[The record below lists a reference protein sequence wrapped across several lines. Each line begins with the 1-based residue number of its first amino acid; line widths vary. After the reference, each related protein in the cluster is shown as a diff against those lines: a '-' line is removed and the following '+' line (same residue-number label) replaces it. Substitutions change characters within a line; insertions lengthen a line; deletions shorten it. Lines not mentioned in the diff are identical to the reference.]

1 MPSCPSLLLG
11 SLLTLIAVHYSFGRE
26 WQSSAG
32 KSLQGSFIKLNGDT
46 LTLKGTN
53 GQPIHFPLNVLKE
66 EDQKYARDAQTFVD
80 AAVKAGADSI
90 KSFEAGQTC
99 GDGMLCRLA
108 LARVKPTDPIMFAG
122 AQIYLYPEPG
132 TSLAK
137 GTKVTDRLIF
147 YTGERSLHPLQGEV
161 IKLQSYA
168 TTVDRAMTA
177 MSQPLDIYEPKVEIA
192 EVRGLGY
199 PISETGLVLVNAK
212 LLINATDIMID
223 LGTDLQPGTVIAN
236 NSDLGIAIVSCKAAV
251 TAMHL
256 APRKPLVLGQPIV
269 TLSLNLDPRGAALIP
284 AVSSNGTITNLNAA
298 SNPLYFEH
306 DAPRDPKALG
316 GIVLSEKGDVL
327 GIMAELPQ
335 IKRGDTNRS
344 PYTADTSNSGP
355 LNLALRTDALMP
367 YLTSLPKVAADRVAT
382 ESDSLPGKL
391 NKIVVSLR
399 IGRETFTDMTP
410 KPGVKIAEADAD
422 KMRWSIGGVGRIRH
436 NSTCAEFNPKR
447 PCRAN
452 AGNPCPKCGG

>member
-1 MPSCPSLLLG
+1 MPSRTLLLLA
-11 SLLTLIAVHYSFGRE
+11 SLLTLIALHQSFGRE
-26 WQSSAG
+26 WQSSNG
-32 KSLQGSFIKLNGDT
+32 KSLQGSFIKLSGDT
-46 LTLKGTN
+46 LTLKGPN
-53 GQPIHFPLNVLKE
+53 GQPINFPLNVLKE

-90 KSFEAGQTC
+90 KNFEAAQTY
-99 GDGMLCRLA
+99 GEGMLCRLA

-132 TSLAK
+132 TSIVK
-137 GTKVTDRLIF
+137 GTKMTDQLIF
-147 YTGERSLHPLQGEV
+147 YTGERSLHPLEGEV
-161 IKLQSYA
+161 IKLPSYA

-177 MSQPLDIYEPKVEIA
+177 MSLPIDIYEPKVEIA

-223 LGTDLQPGTVIAN
+223 LGKDLQPGTVIAN

-269 TLSLNLDPRGAALIP
+269 TLSLKLDPRGASLVP
-284 AVSSNGTITNLNAA
+284 AVSSKGTITHLNAA

-344 PYTADTSNSGP
+344 PYIADTSNAGP
-355 LNLALRTDALMP
+355 LNLALRTDALVP
-367 YLTSLPKVAADRVAT
+367 YLKSLPKVAAGRSAT
-382 ESDSLPGKL
+382 ESDNLPGKL

-410 KPGVKIAEADAD
+410 KPGAKVAEPDVAQ
-422 KMRWSIGGVGRIRH
+422 MRWSIGGVGRIRH

>member
-1 MPSCPSLLLG
+1 MPSRTSLLLA
-11 SLLTLIAVHYSFGRE
+11 SLLTLIAVHQSFGRE

-32 KSLQGSFIKLNGDT
+32 KSVQGSFIKLNGDT

-66 EDQKYARDAQTFVD
+66 EDQKYVRDAQTFVD

-90 KSFEAGQTC
+90 KSFEAGQTY
-99 GDGMLCRLA
+99 GEGTLCRLA

-122 AQIYLYPEPG
+122 AQIYLYSEPG
-132 TSLAK
+132 TSFAK

-168 TTVDRAMTA
+168 TSVDRAMTA
-177 MSQPLDIYEPKVEIA
+177 MSLPIDIYEPKVEIA

-199 PISETGLVLVNAK
+199 PISETGLVLVNGK

-223 LGTDLQPGTVIAN
+223 LGKDLQPGTVIAN

-269 TLSLNLDPRGAALIP
+269 TLSLKLDPRGASLVP
-284 AVSSNGTITNLNAA
+284 AVSSKGTITHLNAA

-344 PYTADTSNSGP
+344 PYIADTSNAGP
-355 LNLALRTDALMP
+355 LNLALRTDALVP
-367 YLTSLPKVAADRVAT
+367 YLTSLPKVAAGRSAT
-382 ESDSLPGKL
+382 ESDNLTGKL
-391 NKIVVSLR
+391 NNTAVSLR

-410 KPGVKIAEADAD
+410 KLGAKIAESGAAE
-422 KMRWSIGGVGRIRH
+422 MRWSIGGKGRIRH
-436 NSTCAEFNPKR
+436 NSTCVDFNPKR